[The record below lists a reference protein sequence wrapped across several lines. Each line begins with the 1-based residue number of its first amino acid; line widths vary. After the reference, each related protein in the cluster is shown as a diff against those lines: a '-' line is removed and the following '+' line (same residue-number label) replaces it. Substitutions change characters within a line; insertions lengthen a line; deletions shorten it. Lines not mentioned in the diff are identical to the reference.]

1 MSPAAPRPG
10 PLQVV
15 LKQLSNPLKL
25 RFALCAAI
33 IAVWQVGFFSP
44 LSEEVT
50 ATTARIARERK
61 RVATAREVE
70 RFKKALAPYREVAGS
85 DDVHELIRHVMG
97 RIRPSPLRLLDL
109 KPDKPK
115 DLGPFLAIGLKL
127 SLEGRYNDI
136 DEFLGWVEAEKRAM
150 RVDSIQLTPEPKDP
164 SRLTANL
171 TLVALA
177 DRIAPATNDQAQ
189 SRPAAKAKAQPGP
202 AAKAKAQRGPTAK
215 AGSAAQRGPTAKAGS
230 AAQSAAEPEAP
241 TVPATKAMTPP
252 GTPE

>member
-189 SRPAAKAKAQPGP
+189 SRPAAKA
-202 AAKAKAQRGPTAK
+202 
-215 AGSAAQRGPTAKAGS
+215 GSAAQRGPTAKAGS